1 MSRTPNTP
9 ARTFQIR
16 SNGLFKKGNTL
27 FNLLH
32 PRVMILIQPDDDVN
46 PGSGEPLAYA
56 SHRREEWPE
65 LYEFFESAGVRPRK
79 ILGPDNFDTVAARQ
93 SSAPRD
99 RVCIPDQHRD
109 TPFPEMPPQPD
120 FFRLGP
126 ESLSESLSSDSCRD
140 NTFSEASNSLQQAAL
155 LAPGVESQASDSL
168 RGTPVPDIT
177 SGHSHPAHDRVETE
191 QDFDQSLL
199 SLLDDPFDQKLEAQ
213 AKPKSS
219 QRSEQLPQSSGRP
232 DDSLCWSREA
242 TPQASN
248 KRRAVSGVEGMRKRR
263 FMAGPEDRDRRRRMM
278 TRSQGHSF
286 YSKLSQ

>member
-32 PRVMILIQPDDDVN
+32 PRVMILIQPGDDVI

-56 SHRREEWPE
+56 SHRKEEWPE
-65 LYEFFESAGVRPRK
+65 LYDFFESAGVRPRK
-79 ILGPDNFDTVAARQ
+79 ILGPDDFDTVAARQ
-93 SSAPRD
+93 SSTPRD
-99 RVCIPDQHRD
+99 RIRLPNQQRD
-109 TPFPEMPPQPD
+109 TPFPEMPHQPD

-140 NTFSEASNSLQQAAL
+140 NTFSEASHTLQPAAL
-155 LAPGVESQASDSL
+155 LAPGVEGQASDSL
-168 RGTPVPDIT
+168 RGTPVPDMT
-177 SGHSHPAHDRVETE
+177 SGHYPAQNSVGTE
-191 QDFDQSLL
+191 QDFEQSLL
-199 SLLDDPFDQKLEAQ
+199 SLLDDPYDHKLEAQ
-213 AKPKSS
+213 VRPDAS
-219 QRSEQLPQSSGRP
+219 QRSEQLPKSSGRS

-248 KRRAVSGVEGMRKRR
+248 KRRTVSGPESMRKRR
-263 FMAGPEDRDRRRRMM
+263 SMAGPDDRDRRRRMM